1 MPFLNRKPCAFRRC
15 FVLFATLAAVLL
27 ALAGCGGAA
36 GGKRDAQGR
45 LNVVASF
52 YPMAEFARCAGGS
65 HVAVTTLVP
74 DGTEPHDWE
83 PTARDLGRLSAAAL
97 FLYNGGVESW
107 APKAIE
113 AIGPGKV
120 NALEAGRGILEG
132 DDPHVW
138 VSPRRAAREVTAI
151 RDELIRL
158 DPEHKSDYERNT
170 AAYLT
175 ELARLDRELART
187 AATEKRKAFVTTH
200 AAFGYLAKD
209 YGLTQIPVLGMNPE
223 AEPSPAELARLVRLI
238 QEQGIHYVFFET
250 LVSPKL
256 AETLARSAGVRTLVL
271 NPLEGLT
278 QEERQAGRDYVSVME
293 ENIRN
298 LRTALQE

>member
-1 MPFLNRKPCAFRRC
+1 MHFWNQQPRILRH
-15 FVLFATLAAVLL
+15 FVLLAAFAAVLL
-27 ALAGCGGAA
+27 ALAGCSGTA

-45 LNVVASF
+45 LHVAASF
-52 YPMAEFARCAGGS
+52 YPMAEFARQAGGS
-65 HVAVTTLVP
+65 HVTVTTLVP

-83 PTARDLGRLSAAAL
+83 PTARDLGRMATAAL
-97 FLYNGGVESW
+97 FVYNGGVESW

-113 AIGPGKV
+113 AIGKGKV
-120 NALEAGRGILEG
+120 NALEAGQGMIEG

-138 VSPRRAAREVTAI
+138 VSPRRAAREVTVI

-158 DPEHKSDYERNT
+158 DPEHKADYERNT
-170 AAYLT
+170 AAYVAKL
-175 ELARLDRELART
+175 ERLDLELART
-187 AATEKRKAFVTTH
+187 AAAAKRKEFVTTH

-238 QEQGIHYVFFET
+238 REQGIRYVFFET
-250 LVSPKL
+250 LVSPKV

-278 QEERQAGRDYVSVME
+278 AEERQAGRDFVSVME